1 MEHDHW
7 EIGLSGEN
15 LDDLLASEQAGMT
28 LWFMAGY
35 LKGLTDSSALHS
47 GERQMVLEAD
57 GDQGWRLRYAKSESD
72 DA

>member
-1 MEHDHW
+1 
-7 EIGLSGEN
+7 
-15 LDDLLASEQAGMT
+15 MT

>member
-7 EIGLSGEN
+7 EIGLRGEA
-15 LDDLLASEQAGMT
+15 LDDLLTSEKAGMT

-57 GDQGWRLRYAKSESD
+57 GDHGWRLRYAKSESD